1 MIIKVKEQRV
11 KTRQHASS
19 SLSVVSSDEAAEE
32 VTTRIIEGGQI
43 RMILVLAFHFTLFLS
58 LSLCA

>member
-11 KTRQHASS
+11 KTRHHASSS
-19 SLSVVSSDEAAEE
+19 SLSVVSSDEAAEG

-43 RMILVLAFHFTLFLS
+43 EMILVLAFDSTLS
-58 LSLCA
+58 AHN